1 MASIMNDFRSEKE
14 SDYGFIH
21 KVAGPLVVAK
31 NMSGAEM
38 YELVRVGLEKLVGE
52 VIKLDGTTAS
62 IQVYEDTS
70 GLSLGDPVERTRKPL
85 SVELGPGIM
94 NNIFDG
100 IQRPLKDICELAQD
114 VFIPRGVVVDSLDSK
129 KKWLFKQETSLKVGD
144 PISGGDI
151 LGFVE
156 ENDLLKKHYI
166 MCPPNVSGRIV
177 KLYGR
182 DTDGNETFTVRET
195 IAEVEDDAR
204 GTKHELRLSHF
215 WPVRKPRPVA
225 EKLAGCEPLITGQR
239 VIDGLFPSVL
249 GGTCAVP
256 GAFGCGKTVISQALS
271 KYANTNGIIYVGCG
285 ERGNEMAEV
294 LNDFPELT
302 INVDG
307 KNVPVMNRTCLVANT
322 SNMPV
327 AAREASIY
335 TGITLAEYYRDM
347 GYNMAMMAD
356 STSRWAEALRE
367 ISGRLGEM
375 PADSGY
381 PAYLSARLA
390 AFYERA
396 GRCRCLG
403 GPTAREGSVTVVGAV
418 SPPGG
423 DFSDPVTAATLSIV
437 QVFWGL
443 DKKLAQRKHFPSVNW
458 TISYSKYMR
467 VLEEPMN
474 KIDSEYTNLRAQI
487 RSLLSEETSLAEI
500 VQLVGKDSLSDDQKL
515 ILEVS
520 RLIREDFLQQ
530 NAFTAYDFNCPL
542 YKTIYMMRAL
552 VTFYEGAKS
561 IIEDTR
567 GTENAVTWKAIRIR
581 FGGKDGKGGIL
592 KRMSAM
598 NKQMHGLP
606 PEEFE
611 FRDEDEI
618 REWSEEENVA
628 IFQKIVD
635 DIGLE
640 FEKMRDF

>member
-1 MASIMNDFRSEKE
+1 MTDFREERE
-14 SDYGFIH
+14 SDYGYVY

-38 YELVRVGLEKLVGE
+38 YELVRVGIDKLVGE
-52 VIKLDGTTAS
+52 VIKLEATTAS

-70 GLSLGDPVERTRKPL
+70 GLTLGDPVLRTRKPL

-100 IQRPLKDICELAQD
+100 IQRPLKDICEQAQD
-114 VFIPRGVVVDSLDSK
+114 VFIPRGVVVDSLDTK
-129 KKWLFKQETSLKVGD
+129 KKWLFQQETSLKEGD
-144 PISGGDI
+144 PISGGDL
-151 LGFVE
+151 LGVVE
-156 ENDLLKKHYI
+156 ENQLIKKHYI

-182 DTDGNETFTVRET
+182 DTDGNEEFTVREP
-195 IAEVEDDAR
+195 IAEVLDEAR
-204 GTKHELRLSHF
+204 GKTHVLNLSHF

-225 EKLAGCEPLITGQR
+225 EKMPGAQPLITGQR

-271 KYANTNGIIYVGCG
+271 KYSNTNGIIYVGCG

-294 LNDFPELT
+294 LSDFPELT
-302 INVDG
+302 VNVDG
-307 KNVPVMNRTCLVANT
+307 KQVGVMNRTCLVANT

-396 GRCRCLG
+396 GRVRCLG
-403 GPTAREGSVTVVGAV
+403 GPTPREGSVTVVGAV

-458 TISYSKYMR
+458 NISYSKYMR

-474 KIDSEYTNLRAQI
+474 KIDPEYTNLRAKMGSILQQ
-487 RSLLSEETSLAEI
+487 ETSLAEI

-515 ILEVS
+515 ILEVA
-520 RLIREDFLQQ
+520 RMIREDFLQQ
-530 NAFTAYDFNCPL
+530 NAFSAYDFNCPL
-542 YKTIYMMRAL
+542 YKTIFIMRAL
-552 VTFYEGAKS
+552 VTFYDGAKA
-561 IIEDTR
+561 IIEDTQ
-567 GTENAVTWKAIRIR
+567 GTENAVTWATIRVR
-581 FGGKDGKGGIL
+581 FGGKDGHSGL
-592 KRMSAM
+592 MKRISGM

-606 PEEFE
+606 PHEFE
-611 FRDEDEI
+611 YRDPADVREIKQDEI
-618 REWSEEENVA
+618 EK
-628 IFQKIVD
+628 IFGQIID
-635 DIGLE
+635 DIQSE
-640 FEKMRDF
+640 FSSMRDFN